1 MNRKAIRDLASK
13 ELGLK
18 QPTTAMQLLQPNC
31 DKESKPGMPCV
42 VKPLM
47 SSSGKGQ
54 STIKTDADIE
64 KAWQYAVEGSR
75 GDVVEVI
82 VEAFVKFT
90 GDHFINCCP
99 KQQSYFCAPIG
110 HRQEREIIKKAGSLQ
125 QF

>member
-1 MNRKAIRDLASK
+1 
-13 ELGLK
+13 
-18 QPTTAMQLLQPNC
+18 
-31 DKESKPGMPCV
+31 
-42 VKPLM
+42 M

-99 KQQSYFCAPIG
+99 KQQSYFVHQSATDKNGRSRKLAACNNF
-110 HRQEREIIKKAGSLQ
+110 R
-125 QF
+125 

>member
-1 MNRKAIRDLASK
+1 
-13 ELGLK
+13 
-18 QPTTAMQLLQPNC
+18 
-31 DKESKPGMPCV
+31 
-42 VKPLM
+42 M

-82 VEAFVKFT
+82 VEAFVKFI

-110 HRQEREIIKKAGSLQ
+110 HRQERGDYQESWQPATILDKDLYEAKDMAEKVTEALGGAGLWC
-125 QF
+125 